1 MINYK
6 QMKRFF
12 VTIFFLFSLA
22 GAFSQQVIDSTKVLV
37 NSPDQKY
44 ALSFYQK
51 QNADGTR
58 TMFYKLDYRNQ
69 PVILES
75 VLDIQLD
82 NNLSERAMA
91 LKVDKHINWCEN
103 LVIKKIVSFGDDA
116 SWKPLYGE
124 RSIITEK
131 YNAINIEMVKD
142 DNPIYSINVE
152 LRVYNE
158 GVAFRFFF
166 PENSQGTYYRVM
178 NENTEF
184 ALPEGTKAW
193 HHSWAQAPY
202 KLLPLKDWPDESE
215 RPLTLELPNG
225 LFACL
230 AEAQMVDYARTK
242 FKLSNE
248 KPNTIVTSMYTAAD
262 LISPFATPWRV
273 IMVGETAGEL
283 VEHND
288 LILNLN
294 QPSKIAD
301 QSWIKPGKIMRVM
314 TQTTKDAHENI
325 DFAAKCGLQY
335 ILFDWKWYGPAFSFT
350 SDATKVAIPDFDLP
364 AIIKYGKE
372 KGIGIW
378 LYCNLQGLYSQSD
391 SLFRVYNNWGVKGV
405 KFGFVQVGSHRWT
418 TWIEEMF
425 RKAAE
430 NKIMVNVH
438 DDWRQTGEQRTWPNL
453 MTAEGIRGN
462 EEMPDATHNTILPF
476 TRFMAGAADYT
487 ICYYDKRIKTTH
499 AHQLALAAIYYSPIQ
514 TLYWYDKPS
523 LSNGEPELEFWNKI
537 PTSWDE
543 TKVLQGR
550 PGEFVSTVRRKSD
563 EWFLGTITNNNART
577 VQLKFDF
584 LPKGKKYTAK
594 IYSDDETAA
603 TQTKVKVET
612 KNITS
617 STLLTIQLKAS
628 GGQAIWIVPAIK

>member
-1 MINYK
+1 
-6 QMKRFF
+6 MKRILFIVFTVF
-12 VTIFFLFSLA
+12 VSAVAVAQGI
-22 GAFSQQVIDSTKVLV
+22 IDSTKATIT
-37 NSPDQKY
+37 SPDGAYNVQ
-44 ALSFYQK
+44 FYQK
-51 QNADGTR
+51 QHSDGTR
-58 TMFYKLDYRNQ
+58 TMFYKVDFKQRPLIY
-69 PVILES
+69 ES
-75 VLDIQLD
+75 ELDIQLD

-91 LKVDKHINWCEN
+91 LKVDKHTRWCEN
-103 LVIKKIVSFGDDA
+103 LVVQKIRYDSKDTI
-116 SWKPLYGE
+116 WRPPYGE
-124 RSIITEK
+124 RSSIRDK
-131 YNAINIEMVKD
+131 YKVVTIELLKD
-142 DNPIYSINVE
+142 DNAIYPLQIE
-152 LRVYNE
+152 IRAYNE
-158 GVAFRFFF
+158 GVALRYFF
-166 PENSQGTYYRVM
+166 PENVKGTYYRVM
-178 NENTEF
+178 NENTF
-184 ALPEGTKAW
+184 FTLPEGAKAW

-202 KLLPLKDWPDESE
+202 KLLSLNSWPDESE
-215 RPLTLELPNG
+215 RPLTLELADG
-225 LFACL
+225 RFVCL
-230 AEAQMVDYARTK
+230 AEAQMVDYARGK
-242 FKLSNE
+242 FKVSKE
-248 KPNTIVTSMYTAAD
+248 KPNTIVTSMYTPAD

-273 IMVGETAGEL
+273 IMAGETAGEL

-288 LILNLN
+288 LIQNLN

-314 TQTTKDAHENI
+314 TQTTKDAYENI
-325 DFAAKCGLQY
+325 DFAVKHNLQY
-335 ILFDWKWYGPAFSFT
+335 ILFDWKWYGPAFSFS

-364 AIIKYGKE
+364 GIINYGKA
-372 KGIGIW
+372 KGVGVW

-391 SLFRVYNNWGVKGV
+391 SLFRVYHDWGVKGV

-425 RKAAE
+425 KKAAE

-487 ICYYDKRIKTTH
+487 ICYYDNRIKTTH

-523 LSNGEPELEFWNKI
+523 LSNGEPELEFWDKI

-550 PGEFVSTVRRKSD
+550 PGEFVSTARRKGND
-563 EWFLGTITNNNART
+563 WFIGTITNNEART

-584 LPKGKKYTAK
+584 LPKDKKFTAC
-594 IYSDDETAA
+594 IYSDDDAVLTK
-603 TQTKVKVET
+603 TKVKIE
-612 KNITS
+612 KKIITS
-617 STLLTIQLKAS
+617 KTILEVKLKAS
-628 GGQAIWIVPAIK
+628 GGQAISLMPN

>member
-1 MINYK
+1 MN
-6 QMKRFF
+6 RFL
-12 VTIFFLFSLA
+12 VTIFLLFSLA
-22 GAFSQQVIDSTKVLV
+22 SAYSQQVIDSTKVLIS
-37 NSPDQKY
+37 SPDQKHV
-44 ALSFYQK
+44 LSFYQK
-51 QNADGTR
+51 QSADGTR

-91 LKVDKHINWCEN
+91 LKVDKRTKWCEN
-103 LVIKKIVSFGDDA
+103 LVIKKIVSSVVDA
-116 SWKPLYGE
+116 SWRPAYGE
-124 RSIITEK
+124 RSMVTEK
-131 YNAINIEMVKD
+131 YNAATIEMIKD
-142 DNPIYSINVE
+142 DNPIYPINVE

-166 PENSQGTYYRVM
+166 PENVKGTYYRIM
-178 NENTEF
+178 NEHTEF

-248 KPNTIVTSMYTAAD
+248 KPNTIVTSMYTPAD

-314 TQTTKDAHENI
+314 TQTTKDAYENI
-325 DFAAKCGLQY
+325 DFAVKHNLQY

-350 SDATKVAIPDFDLP
+350 SDAT
-364 AIIKYGKE
+364 
-372 KGIGIW
+372 
-378 LYCNLQGLYSQSD
+378 
-391 SLFRVYNNWGVKGV
+391 
-405 KFGFVQVGSHRWT
+405 
-418 TWIEEMF
+418 
-425 RKAAE
+425 
-430 NKIMVNVH
+430 
-438 DDWRQTGEQRTWPNL
+438 
-453 MTAEGIRGN
+453 
-462 EEMPDATHNTILPF
+462 
-476 TRFMAGAADYT
+476 
-487 ICYYDKRIKTTH
+487 
-499 AHQLALAAIYYSPIQ
+499 
-514 TLYWYDKPS
+514 
-523 LSNGEPELEFWNKI
+523 
-537 PTSWDE
+537 
-543 TKVLQGR
+543 
-550 PGEFVSTVRRKSD
+550 
-563 EWFLGTITNNNART
+563 
-577 VQLKFDF
+577 
-584 LPKGKKYTAK
+584 
-594 IYSDDETAA
+594 
-603 TQTKVKVET
+603 
-612 KNITS
+612 
-617 STLLTIQLKAS
+617 
-628 GGQAIWIVPAIK
+628 